1 MVYAALICRAL
12 VGLVF
17 AVSAFSKLRNGSA
30 YREFASWL
38 ASLPVPLARNR
49 LLPPVL
55 AGAEAAIVVLV
66 AVPATA
72 VAGLALAVLTLAAL
86 TAGTAVAVR
95 RGARVTC
102 QCFGPSRTELAS
114 HHVLR
119 NGFLL
124 VLAVVGLAVVGR
136 AVFGPASAGA
146 VALRPAGIGLSLWA
160 AVALATFVVFLD
172 DVVFLVGRD
181 SADRAKGVGLS

>member
-1 MVYAALICRAL
+1 MAYAALICRTV

-17 AVSAFSKLRNGSA
+17 AVSAFSKLRNGTA

-38 ASLPVPLARNR
+38 ASVPVPLARNR
-49 LLPPVL
+49 ALPPVL

-72 VAGLALAVLTLAAL
+72 VAGLMLAVLTLAAL
-86 TAGTAVAVR
+86 TAGTAVAIR

-124 VLAVVGLAVVGR
+124 VLALAGV
-136 AVFGPASAGA
+136 AVAGAFSAGA
-146 VALRPAGIGLSLWA
+146 AGPRPAGIGLSLWA
-160 AVALATFVVFLD
+160 AVVLATFVVFLD
-172 DVVFLVGRD
+172 DVVFLVGGDRG
-181 SADRAKGVGLS
+181 DRARGAGLS

>member
-1 MVYAALICRAL
+1 MVYAALICRTL

-17 AVSAFSKLRNGSA
+17 AVSAFSKLRNGNA
-30 YREFASWL
+30 YREFSSWL
-38 ASLPVPLARNR
+38 ASVPVPLARNR

-55 AGAEAAIVVLV
+55 AGAEAATVVLV

-72 VAGLALAVLTLAAL
+72 VAGLVLAVLTLAAL

-124 VLAVVGLAVVGR
+124 VLAVVGLTVVG
-136 AVFGPASAGA
+136 AFSADA
-146 VALRPAGIGLSLWA
+146 VAPRPAGIGLSLWA

-181 SADRAKGVGLS
+181 SADRAKRAGLS

>member
-1 MVYAALICRAL
+1 MVYAALICRTV

-17 AVSAFSKLRNGSA
+17 AVSAFSKLRNATA

-38 ASLPVPLARNR
+38 AGVPVPLARNR
-49 LLPPVL
+49 TLPPVL
-55 AGAEAAIVVLV
+55 AAAEAATVVLV

-72 VAGLALAVLTLAAL
+72 VAGLVLAVLVLAAL
-86 TAGTAVAVR
+86 TAGTAVVVR

-102 QCFGPSRTELAS
+102 QCFGPSQTELAS

-124 VLAVVGLAVVGR
+124 VVAAVGLA
-136 AVFGPASAGA
+136 A
-146 VALRPAGIGLSLWA
+146 VAFSVGAAGPRPAGIGLSLWA
-160 AVALATFVVFLD
+160 AVAVATFVVFLD
-172 DVVFLVGRD
+172 DVVFLVSGD
-181 SADRAKGVGLS
+181 HADRAKGAGLT

>member
-1 MVYAALICRAL
+1 MVYAALICRTV

-17 AVSAFSKLRNGSA
+17 AVSAFSKLRNGAA

-38 ASLPVPLARNR
+38 ASVPVPLASKRV
-49 LLPPVL
+49 LPVAL
-55 AGAEAAIVVLV
+55 AGAESAIVVLV
-66 AVPATA
+66 ADPATA
-72 VAGLALAVLTLAAL
+72 VAGLVLAVLTLAAL
-86 TAGTAVAVR
+86 TAGTAVAVG

-102 QCFGPSRTELAS
+102 QCFGPSRTELAT

-124 VLAVVGLAVVGR
+124 VLAAVGLAAVG
-136 AVFGPASAGA
+136 AFSAGA
-146 VALRPAGIGLSLWA
+146 AAPRPAGIGLSLWA

-181 SADRAKGVGLS
+181 SAHRAKGVGLA

>member
-1 MVYAALICRAL
+1 MVYAALICRTV

-17 AVSAFSKLRNGSA
+17 AVSAFSKLRNGTA

-38 ASLPVPLARNR
+38 ASVPVPLARKR
-49 LLPPVL
+49 ALPPVL
-55 AGAEAAIVVLV
+55 AGAEAATVVLV

-72 VAGLALAVLTLAAL
+72 VAGLVLAVLTLAAL

-102 QCFGPSRTELAS
+102 QCFGPSRTELAP
-114 HHVLR
+114 HHVVR

-124 VLAVVGLAVVGR
+124 VLALAGLAVAG
-136 AVFGPASAGA
+136 AFSAGA
-146 VALRPAGIGLSLWA
+146 ADLRPAAIGLSLWA

-172 DVVFLVGRD
+172 DVVFLVGGDRG
-181 SADRAKGVGLS
+181 DRARGAGLS

>member
-1 MVYAALICRAL
+1 MVYAALICRTL

-17 AVSAFSKLRNGSA
+17 AVSAFSKLRNGTA

-38 ASLPVPLARNR
+38 ASVPVPLARKR
-49 LLPPVL
+49 AVPPVL

-72 VAGLALAVLTLAAL
+72 VAGLVLAVLTLAAL

-124 VLAVVGLAVVGR
+124 VLAVVGLAVVG
-136 AVFGPASAGA
+136 AFSADA
-146 VALRPAGIGLSLWA
+146 VAPRPAGIGLSLWA

-172 DVVFLVGRD
+172 DVLFLVGRD

>member
-1 MVYAALICRAL
+1 MVYAALICRT
-12 VGLVF
+12 VIGLVF
-17 AVSAFSKLRNGSA
+17 AVSAFSKLRNGTA

-38 ASLPVPLARNR
+38 ASVPVPLARNR
-49 LLPPVL
+49 FLPPVL

-72 VAGLALAVLTLAAL
+72 VAGLVLAVLTLAAL
-86 TAGTAVAVR
+86 TAGTTVAVR

-102 QCFGPSRTELAS
+102 QCFGSSQTVLGA

-124 VLAVVGLAVVGR
+124 VLAVVGLAVVG
-136 AVFGPASAGA
+136 AFSAGA
-146 VALRPAGIGLSLWA
+146 VAPRPAGIGLSLWA

-181 SADRAKGVGLS
+181 SADRVQGVGLS

>member
-1 MVYAALICRAL
+1 MVYAALICRT
-12 VGLVF
+12 VIGLVF
-17 AVSAFSKLRNGSA
+17 AVSAFSKLRNGTA

-38 ASLPVPLARNR
+38 ASVPVPLARNR
-49 LLPPVL
+49 FLPPVL

-72 VAGLALAVLTLAAL
+72 VAGLVLAVLTLAAL

-102 QCFGPSRTELAS
+102 QCFGPARTELSA

-124 VLAVVGLAVVGR
+124 VLAVAGLAV
-136 AVFGPASAGA
+136 ASAFSVGA
-146 VALRPAGIGLSLWA
+146 VAPRPAGIGLSLWA

-181 SADRAKGVGLS
+181 PADRAKGAGLS